1 MDDPQLQHEHAPA
14 GPRPLGKAERQ
25 RLLVGLL
32 HDHEVR
38 SQDQARQLLAH
49 YGIET
54 TQATVSRDLD
64 EIGAV
69 KVRAADGTLTY
80 RLTAD
85 PGPATARER
94 LTRVVRQ
101 FVVRVDCSGNL
112 AVLRTPPAGAGPVA
126 SAIDQAELPGVLATI
141 AGDDTVAVIA
151 EEGIP
156 GRELADRFR
165 RLAELP

>member
-1 MDDPQLQHEHAPA
+1 MNDPSWTTRTPPA
-14 GPRPLGKAERQ
+14 ARPVSKAERQ

-32 HDHEVR
+32 HDQEVR
-38 SQDQARQLLAH
+38 SQEQARQLLTH

-54 TQATVSRDLD
+54 TQATVSRDLE

-69 KVRAADGTLTY
+69 KVRGPDGALSY

-94 LTRVVRQ
+94 LTQVIRQ

-151 EEGIP
+151 EEGVA

-165 RLAELP
+165 RLVDLV